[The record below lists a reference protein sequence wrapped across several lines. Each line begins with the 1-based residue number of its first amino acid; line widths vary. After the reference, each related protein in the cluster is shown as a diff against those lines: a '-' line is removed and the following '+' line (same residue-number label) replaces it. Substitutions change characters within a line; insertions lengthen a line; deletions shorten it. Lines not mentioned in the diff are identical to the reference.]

1 MAEKIQVYEISGMDC
16 PDCARKIADGVQKL
30 PGVQLSELNFATG
43 KLTITGESD
52 SQAIEQRV
60 RALGYDLKKADEVSQ
75 KTAPRRS
82 KGFLHFLWQRYETR
96 LAILGAILVI
106 PGLVLT
112 EFLQQEHLWVN
123 LLAVAA
129 VFTAGFPVARSA
141 WRNLRI
147 NRSIDINFLMSIA
160 AIGALFIG
168 AYTEAGMVIVLF
180 ALGEALE
187 GFTAEKARRSIESLM
202 EVVPETATRLSSEG
216 GKLQEIKVN
225 VADLKVGDTIL
236 VQPGERFPMDG
247 EVMTGSSAVNQA
259 SITGESRLVEKNSGD
274 EVFASTINGSGALEV
289 KVTKLSEDNTISRVV
304 KLVQEAQNKQ
314 APAQRFIDQF
324 ARWYTPVVVVLASLV
339 ALVPPIF
346 FGQPF
351 LNTAS
356 GEYGWLYR
364 GLTLLV
370 ISCPCALVISTP
382 VSIIAAISNA
392 ARHGVL
398 FKAGLHLEN
407 LSKIKVFAFDKTGT
421 LTMGR
426 PVVVAARSNI
436 HGDFQSISENCEDCN
451 DIVALAHAVERRS
464 QHPLAT
470 AVAEAAARLD
480 VADRYPAAAQVTNLP
495 GLGVRGMVDGRQVQI
510 GSHRMIDEGIT
521 HSRQEHEELQAAEQK
536 GSSQINVAVD
546 GVLKGSILAADTVRD
561 DSRKVLASLKEMGI
575 QHLIMLTGD
584 QPEAAR
590 QIADQVGVTDFRASL
605 LPEDKVYAV
614 SDLQQEYGP
623 VVMVGD
629 GVNDAPA
636 LTLADVGIAIGGA
649 HSSAQAIES
658 ADVTLMQAN
667 LSQLP
672 FAYRLSRIAMNT
684 IRFNIAFAIAVKAAF
699 MALATAGLSSM
710 WMAVV
715 ADMGIS
721 ILVTLNGMRLLKRT

>member
-1 MAEKIQVYEISGMDC
+1 MAEKIQVFEISGLDC
-16 PDCARKIADGVQKL
+16 PDCARKVAEGVQKL

-43 KLTITGESD
+43 KLTVTGESEA
-52 SQAIEQRV
+52 QAIEERV
-60 RALGYDLKKADEVSQ
+60 RALGHGLQKVTEDSPKAVPQ
-75 KTAPRRS
+75 RS
-82 KGFLHFLWQRYETR
+82 KGFLQFLWKRSETW
-96 LAILGAILVI
+96 LALLGAILVI

-112 EFLQQEHLWVN
+112 EFLQQKLLWVN
-123 LLAVAA
+123 LLAIAA
-129 VFTAGFPVARSA
+129 VFTAGYPVARSA
-141 WRNLRI
+141 WRNIRI

-168 AYTEAGMVIVLF
+168 ATIEAGMVIVLF

-202 EVVPETATRLSSEG
+202 EVVPETATRLVREGSSWH
-216 GKLQEIKVN
+216 EIKVN
-225 VADLKVGDTIL
+225 VTDLAVGDIIL
-236 VQPGERFPMDG
+236 VRPGERFPMDG
-247 EVMTGSSAVNQA
+247 EVVSGSSAINQA
-259 SITGESRLVEKNSGD
+259 SITGESRLVEKNNGD
-274 EVFASTINGSGALEV
+274 GVFASTINGSGALEV

-304 KLVQEAQNKQ
+304 KLVQEAQGKQ

-324 ARWYTPVVVVLASLV
+324 ARWYTPVVVVLAALV

-351 LNTAS
+351 LNTAAD
-356 GEYGWLYR
+356 GYGWLYR

-392 ARHGVL
+392 AKHGVL

-426 PVVVAARSNI
+426 PVVVASRSSR
-436 HGDFQSISENCEDCN
+436 HGEFKSINDDCEDCTEL
-451 DIVALAHAVERRS
+451 VALAHAVERRS
-464 QHPLAT
+464 QHPLAM
-470 AVAEAAARLD
+470 AVAEAATRLE
-480 VADRYPAAAQVTNLP
+480 VAERYPAAAQVTNIP
-495 GLGVRGMVDGRQVQI
+495 GLGVSGEVNGKQVQI
-510 GSHRMIDEGIT
+510 GSHRMIDNGIH
-521 HSRQEHEELQAAEQK
+521 HSQQEHEELQAAELD
-536 GSSQINVAVD
+536 GNSQIHIAVD
-546 GVLKGSILAADTVRD
+546 GELKGSLLAADTVREN
-561 DSRKVLASLKEMGI
+561 SQTVLASLKKMGI

-584 QPEAAR
+584 QPDSAQKIAA
-590 QIADQVGVTDFRASL
+590 QVGVTDFRASL
-605 LPEDKVYAV
+605 LPEDKVNAV
-614 SDLQQEYGP
+614 ADLQKEYGP

-636 LTLADVGIAIGGA
+636 LTLANVGIAIGGA

-672 FAYRLSRIAMNT
+672 FAYHLSRITMNT
-684 IRFNIAFAIAVKAAF
+684 IRFNIAFAVAVKAAF